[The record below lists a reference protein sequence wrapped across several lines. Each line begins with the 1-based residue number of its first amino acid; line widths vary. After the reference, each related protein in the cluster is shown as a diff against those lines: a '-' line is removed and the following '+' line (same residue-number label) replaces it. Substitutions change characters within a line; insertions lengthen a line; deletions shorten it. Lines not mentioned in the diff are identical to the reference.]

1 MTENRYH
8 VEITMSITKTYVVY
22 AHSKDAAVSEAKEL
36 ILDETDSSLID
47 YRTVVYTGEAPTT
60 QNME

>member
-22 AHSKDAAVSEAKEL
+22 ANNREAAVAEAKEL

-47 YRTVVYTGEAPTT
+47 YRTVVYTGDAPTFS
-60 QNME
+60 NDE